1 MFRLTSAKLQAL
13 PQCPAA
19 LLNSGLEKR
28 LLNMAFLVK
37 NQKRYL
43 LPLDFFG
50 GQHGIDAN
58 VEGLAPQFAVS
69 ALGVSGGHVP
79 GPRPRAEQVGATV
92 AAETDGT
99 LQSQT
104 RTGFSATTLWQ
115 YTGF

>member
-1 MFRLTSAKLQAL
+1 
-13 PQCPAA
+13 
-19 LLNSGLEKR
+19 
-28 LLNMAFLVK
+28 MAFLVK

-58 VEGLAPQFAVS
+58 IEGLAPQFAVS
-69 ALGVSGGHVP
+69 ALGVSRGHVP
-79 GPRPRAEQVGATV
+79 GPWPRAEQVGATV

-104 RTGFSATTLWQ
+104 RTGFSGATVWQ